1 MSAPTRGTPSRLKSR
16 ISGGQSQT
24 GLQMPQP
31 DQSRS
36 LTDVSVELAKEE
48 DLPQRPSHQPPPD
61 GWCILHLRFQQN
73 KQPYLLPNT

>member
-48 DLPQRPSHQPPPD
+48 DIPQRTSHTATT
-61 GWCILHLRFQQN
+61 R
-73 KQPYLLPNT
+73 LLVHPALAVSAEQAAVSAP